1 MSHLEKLR
9 ADVQYWETADREARK
24 TLSITERLLPDLR
37 KRLAEAE
44 KALAETAE
52 STGPE
57 PEAAEAQ
64 TAGRGTKSPIP
75 QTAESGV
82 GAEEPRFTGECIEQ
96 VKQALNWK
104 APQSSHDLRDNLAK
118 YGRAYGLGAIG
129 YALRELKN
137 QGKVEDA
144 GKQGNMKFYKPK
156 PAMVLA
162 SSVDFGDPE

>member
-44 KALAETAE
+44 DALVEAEEA
-52 STGPE
+52 TGTE
-57 PEAAEAQ
+57 AEARA
-64 TAGRGTKSPIP
+64 TDRGDGSPIP
-75 QTAESGV
+75 AKAEA
-82 GAEEPRFTGECIEQ
+82 GAGEGEPRLTGECLEQ
-96 VKQALNWK
+96 VEQALKWK

-118 YGRAYGLGAIG
+118 HGRAYGLGAIG
-129 YALRELKN
+129 YALRSLKD

-144 GKQGNMKFYKPK
+144 SKQGNMKFYRPK
-156 PAMVLA
+156 PPMVLA
-162 SSVDFGDPE
+162 STVDFGDPE